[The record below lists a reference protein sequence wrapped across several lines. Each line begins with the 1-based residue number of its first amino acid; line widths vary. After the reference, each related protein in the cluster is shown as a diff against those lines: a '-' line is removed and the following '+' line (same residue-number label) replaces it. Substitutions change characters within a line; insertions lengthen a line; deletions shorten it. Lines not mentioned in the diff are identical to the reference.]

1 MRAFEDHFALG
12 SALYAK
18 SRPCY
23 PVALSAWLA
32 EQAPQ
37 CKLAW
42 DAGTGSGLLAHQLN
56 SYFER
61 VYATDASQ
69 AQLAQTTPAPGLE
82 FALERAEEPTLVSGT
97 VDLVTVAAAA
107 HWLDLQS
114 FYQAVRRV
122 AAPGGVLAL
131 FSYGTALKGSPFLGE
146 VLNAYAG
153 SMDPYWPSSYRLIAE
168 KYRSLPFPFER
179 VDAPDFTA
187 ESSGDLG
194 HLLNILR
201 TWSSSLRALE
211 ATGRDPVAPFEEK
224 LRWAWNKK
232 GPAQASR
239 TLFWPIFGHVG
250 RLP

>member
-153 SMDPYWPSSYRLIAE
+153 SMDPYWPSSFRLIAE

>member
-1 MRAFEDHFALG
+1 MRGFEDHFALG
-12 SALYAK
+12 SELYAK
-18 SRPCY
+18 ARPCY
-23 PVALSAWLA
+23 PMALSAWLT
-32 EQAPQ
+32 EQAPRS
-37 CKLAW
+37 KLAW
-42 DAGTGSGLLAHQLN
+42 DAGTGSGRLAHQLN
-56 SYFER
+56 SHFDR

-69 AQLAQTTPAPGLE
+69 AQLDQATPAPGLE
-82 FALERAEEPTLVSGT
+82 FALERAEQPTLVSGS

-146 VLNAYAG
+146 VLDAYAG
-153 SMDPYWPSSYRLIAE
+153 SIEPYWPSSYRLVAE
-168 KYRSLPFPFER
+168 QYRSLSFPFER
-179 VDAPDFTA
+179 VDAPEFAA
-187 ESSGDLG
+187 ESSGDLE

-201 TWSSSLRALE
+201 TWSGSLRALR
-211 ATGRDPVAPFEEK
+211 ATGCDPVAPFEEK

-232 GPAQASR
+232 GPSRASR
-239 TLFWPIFGHVG
+239 MLFWPIFGHVG